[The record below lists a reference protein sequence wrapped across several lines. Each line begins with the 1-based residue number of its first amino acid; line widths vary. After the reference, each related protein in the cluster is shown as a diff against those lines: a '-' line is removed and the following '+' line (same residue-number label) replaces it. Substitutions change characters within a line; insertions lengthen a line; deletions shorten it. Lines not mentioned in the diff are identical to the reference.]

1 MSTLISSSLFTGF
14 YITLAIVAIIMI
26 AQIGSGYILWIKRRA
41 RTKEHFHDD
50 YWMYNN
56 WNLSS
61 YCFRWSFI
69 NIVSAMVVTTIVVIL
84 VFLIPYR
91 ALNRQHSVIY
101 YDQLKMERASIVNVL
116 NMSEDIINQDIYM
129 RVVNFN
135 TTVASVKA
143 AANNDKYKA
152 NFDQTLD
159 WNALDPIIV
168 SKDEAMRS
176 YKIYAGLRGQFG
188 GEQYIE
194 TLEFAAP
201 DQATAFARQCAIQIY
216 EKHIGE
222 EGILSYEDIEQTIL
236 SDKQY
241 INRSGEELV
250 NLVETAYQE
259 HVEEHIIFHI
269 EFTEDF

>member
-1 MSTLISSSLFTGF
+1 MSTLISSSLFTAF
-14 YITLAIVAIIMI
+14 FIILAVIAIIMI
-26 AQIGSGYILWIKRRA
+26 AQVGTGYAKWRNELRKLRYMNGW
-41 RTKEHFHDD
+41 TPV
-50 YWMYNN
+50 
-56 WNLSS
+56 SS
-61 YCFRWSFI
+61 KYGFRWTII
-69 NIVSAMVVTTIVVIL
+69 NVISIFAVTAISVALIIL
-84 VFLIPYR
+84 APLR
-91 ALNRQHSVIY
+91 ALNRQYSVIY
-101 YDQLKMERASIVNVL
+101 YDQLKMERISIINVL
-116 NMSEDIINQDIYM
+116 EMSEDIINQDIYM

-143 AANNDKYKA
+143 AANNNKYKA

-159 WNALDPIIV
+159 WNALDPIVI
-168 SKDEAMRS
+168 SKDETMRS
-176 YKIYAGLRGQFG
+176 YKIYAGLRGEFG

-236 SDKQY
+236 SDKQH

-259 HVEEHIIFHI
+259 QVEKHIIFHI

>member
-1 MSTLISSSLFTGF
+1 MSTLISSSLFSAF
-14 YITLAIVAIIMI
+14 FIILAVIAVIMI
-26 AQIGSGYILWIKRRA
+26 AQVGTGYAKWRNELRKLRHMNGWSPV
-41 RTKEHFHDD
+41 
-50 YWMYNN
+50 
-56 WNLSS
+56 SS
-61 YCFRWSFI
+61 KYGFRWTII
-69 NIVSAMVVTTIVVIL
+69 NVISIFA
-84 VFLIPYR
+84 VIAISVALIILAPYR
-91 ALNRQHSVIY
+91 ALNRQYSVIY
-101 YDQLKMERASIVNVL
+101 YDQLKMERISIINVL
-116 NMSEDIINQDIYM
+116 EMSEDIINQDIYM

-135 TTVASVKA
+135 TTIASVKA
-143 AANNDKYKA
+143 AANNNKYKA

-159 WNALDPIIV
+159 WNALDPIVI
-168 SKDEAMRS
+168 SKDETMRS

-236 SDKQY
+236 SDKQH

-259 HVEEHIIFHI
+259 QVEKHIVFHI